1 MGYMK
6 IKRALVA
13 RAFSTGVQATRLP
26 LLAVCISSALA
37 APAIAQAQPAA
48 RMPFNIPAQ
57 PLDAALRRFSEQSRQ
72 QVLFSESA
80 VAGRRAPAVTGS
92 YTPQEALARLLEGSG
107 VRVNATRPGVFTL
120 AQDPA
125 SPARGKDAQTTL
137 QTVNVTANGPGDG
150 SYTAR

>member
-6 IKRALVA
+6 IKRALVT

-57 PLDAALRRFSEQSRQ
+57 PLDAALRRFSEQ
-72 QVLFSESA
+72 
-80 VAGRRAPAVTGS
+80 
-92 YTPQEALARLLEGSG
+92 
-107 VRVNATRPGVFTL
+107 
-120 AQDPA
+120 
-125 SPARGKDAQTTL
+125 
-137 QTVNVTANGPGDG
+137 
-150 SYTAR
+150 